1 MVARGERRSWLTEV
15 IIFEIGRRMWFL
27 LELVVRVMGEVG
39 RQNWLPAGGVI
50 GNIGRSES

>member
-15 IIFEIGRRMWFL
+15 IISEIGRRMWFL
-27 LELVVRVMGEVG
+27 LELVVRVMGGVG

-50 GNIGRSES
+50 GNIGGRES